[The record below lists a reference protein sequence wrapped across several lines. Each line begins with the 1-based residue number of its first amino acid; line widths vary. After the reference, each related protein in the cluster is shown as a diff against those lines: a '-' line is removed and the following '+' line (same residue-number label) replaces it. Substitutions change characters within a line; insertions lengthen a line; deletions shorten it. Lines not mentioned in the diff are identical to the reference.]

1 MDWERQESRE
11 RSLVE
16 LVADARRELELA
28 RAVRGRSQRGSRRV
42 RESFRRRC
50 MTMPALDMVVQ
61 AKSPAA
67 AASNEE
73 IRVSLERH
81 WQELEKRCAVS

>member
-42 RESFRRRC
+42 QE
-50 MTMPALDMVVQ
+50 L
-61 AKSPAA
+61 PAA
-67 AASNEE
+67 SDL
-73 IRVSLERH
+73 LEVI
-81 WQELEKRCAVS
+81 LL